1 MSTTTLS
8 PRTLAAWLQVLDRVH
23 LPVPAGQHLLLRH
36 ALGNDRQ
43 SLGEIVELI
52 QDSPTV
58 ALNLLREANRQ
69 VDGLREPA
77 QSLEVALK
85 RLGLKQAEQLLNRL
99 PAIEPVAIGRE
110 LRQLQLI
117 SLHASQQAHGLFGAR
132 LAQRWQE
139 IHWGSLL
146 FLAPLWP
153 LAASHP
159 ELFAAW
165 EQRVLAQGEAPTQVE
180 QQLFGVPLIKLCLAL
195 AEHWRLPDWIIQGYR
210 LLDGDQ
216 RLLVKA
222 LRIARDNQHPLLQ
235 QQRLDADVPL
245 RHWLTQPSNTVLLA
259 NGLAMSAHQ
268 AWNSPHSLRWQRLT
282 GLYLQLPLDQVQQ
295 QVHQQAAQSA
305 RQHAGGDLWHP
316 AHALLWPWEARHLP
330 ANPAVAPLAA
340 PDRLTCNATPDATAL
355 GATPSPEPIAGP
367 LSGTAPA
374 PTASA
379 QDIWR
384 NQCAELL
391 HEPSDFATL
400 QHLTACA
407 RDALHACG
415 LSRVLLLL
423 SDPSHTHLQAQQV
436 LGLPPETANLTL
448 DPSQSPVLRHLLK
461 QPSQLRLTP
470 TNSAKISALLPAALS
485 TLFPSQHLLL
495 CSLASQGQV
504 RLLLIADRG
513 GAPLSTVNLQAWAKT
528 LQCIERALP
537 SFAKRG
543 H

>member
-1 MSTTTLS
+1 MPTPTPS
-8 PRTLAAWLQVLDRVH
+8 PRTLEAWLQLLDGVR
-23 LPVPAGQHLLLRH
+23 LPVPAGQHRLLRH
-36 ALGNDRQ
+36 ALGNERQ
-43 SLGEIVELI
+43 SLGEIIELI

-58 ALNLLREANRQ
+58 ALSLLREVNRQ
-69 VDGLREPA
+69 VDGLHEPA

-99 PAIEPVAIGRE
+99 PAVEPAAIGRE

-117 SLHASQQAHGLFGAR
+117 SLHASQQAHGLFGTR

-165 EQRVLAQGEAPTQVE
+165 EQRVLAQGEVPAKVE

-195 AEHWRLPDWIIQGYR
+195 AEHWRLPDWILQGYR
-210 LLDGDQ
+210 LLDSDQ

-245 RHWLTQPSNTVLLA
+245 RHWLTRPSNTVLLA
-259 NGLAMSAHQ
+259 NGLALSAHQ
-268 AWNSPHSLRWQRLT
+268 AWNTPHSLRWQRLT

-305 RQHAGGDLWHP
+305 RLHASADLWHP

-330 ANPAVAPLAA
+330 ASPAAAPLTV
-340 PDRLTCNATPDATAL
+340 PSRRVSNTTPEPTAL
-355 GATPSPEPIAGP
+355 VATPSPEPISGP
-367 LSGTAPA
+367 SSSTAPT
-374 PTASA
+374 PTVSA
-379 QDIWR
+379 LDTWR
-384 NQCAELL
+384 NRCAELL
-391 HEPSDFATL
+391 REPSEFATL

-407 RDALHACG
+407 RDALQACG
-415 LSRVLLLL
+415 LSRILLLL
-423 SDPSHTHLQAQQV
+423 SDPGRTHLQVQQM
-436 LGLPPETANLTL
+436 LGLPPEAASLTFA
-448 DPSQSPVLRHLLK
+448 PSQSQVLRHLLK

-470 TNSAKISALLPAALS
+470 TNSAQISALLPAALS
-485 TLFPSQHLLL
+485 ALFPSQHVLL
-495 CSLASQGQV
+495 CSLASQEQV
-504 RLLLIADRG
+504 RLLLIADQG
-513 GAPLSTVNLQAWAKT
+513 GASLSAVSLQAWTKT
-528 LQCIERALP
+528 LQCIERALA
-537 SFAKRG
+537 SFAKRE